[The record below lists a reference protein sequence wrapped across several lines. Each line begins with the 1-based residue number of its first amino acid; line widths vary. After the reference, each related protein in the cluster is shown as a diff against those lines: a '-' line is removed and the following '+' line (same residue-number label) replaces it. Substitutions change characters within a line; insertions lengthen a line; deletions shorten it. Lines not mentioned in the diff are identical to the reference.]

1 MRIVCAIFIVLL
13 GTVTAPADEKERRRE
28 LAADLL
34 DALEMKATL
43 AASME
48 TMKTML
54 TGQIQQM
61 QKQLPATAAKSPQAN
76 VFQER
81 MIERTIKL
89 VSEEL
94 SWDNMREPYIE
105 VYAETLTAEEMEG
118 LTVFF
123 RSPVGKAYVRK
134 QPELM
139 QRAAAVTQKAT
150 AGMMPKIMALQAE
163 VMKELSDGAEPA
175 DGKAPPEAAA
185 RETEAVHAE
194 TN

>member
-1 MRIVCAIFIVLL
+1 MRIVCAIVIVFL
-13 GTVTAPADEKERRRE
+13 GAATAPADEKERRRE
-28 LAADLL
+28 IAADLL
-34 DALEMKATL
+34 DALDMKATL

-48 TMKTML
+48 TMKTMM

-61 QKQLPATAAKSPQAN
+61 QKQVPATAARSPQAN
-76 VFQER
+76 AFQER
-81 MIERTIKL
+81 MMERTMEL

-94 SWDNMREPYIE
+94 SWETMRESYIE
-105 VYAETLTAEEMEG
+105 VYAETLTEEEMEG

-123 RSPVGKAYVRK
+123 RSPVGQAYVRK

-150 AGMMPKIMALQAE
+150 AGMVPKIMALQAE
-163 VMKELSDGAEPA
+163 VTEELRDGAEPA
-175 DGKAPPEAAA
+175 EGKAPPEAAA
-185 RETEAVHAE
+185 RQNEPAHAE